1 MREGRV
7 IVLRNRSLCLALCFL
22 SRASFSSESF
32 PTPDPCI
39 SLKWFRV
46 ETRHPAK
53 EEAEVPREVTCAK
66 LPLDSHQDLLLPS
79 LPLFPSSSALAIMTT
94 RAELGSPGSM
104 STVSV
109 GVAVYGLP

>member
-1 MREGRV
+1 MIILE
-7 IVLRNRSLCLALCFL
+7 NSSLCFL

-53 EEAEVPREVTCAK
+53 EEAEVPGGEVTFTE
-66 LPLDSHQDLLLPS
+66 LPLDFHQDLLLPS
-79 LPLFPSSSALAIMTT
+79 RPLFPSSSALAIMTT

-109 GVAVYGLP
+109 GVSVYGLP